1 MSLADLTRTH
11 RVCREERTADLIRHC
26 RRQLDRSIAAEVDAH
41 AHWIEGQSTDP
52 LPYYHF
58 AEMCRWY
65 GHLDLWREAVDIALG
80 LSHYAPEQ
88 LIERAHA
95 KLLLGDWS
103 GWRDRESR
111 FFLGGT
117 GLPYQLRSIRERW
130 DGREDI
136 VGKSLLIV
144 SDGGF
149 GDCMQMLRFLPWITR
164 TARRVTL
171 AVQPELVELA
181 TYNFPDTSICATQDA
196 IAGSYDRYVSVL
208 SLPAMAGALP
218 PFETL
223 RAPSP
228 TRRPGVGLC
237 WAGSPLTQME
247 LRQPLS
253 LDAFSPLLA
262 RGDVSWYSLQI
273 GPRAEEVVS
282 YPTVTVPPEP
292 LSTFAETANLI
303 AGLDA
308 VVTVDTSVAHLAGS
322 LGVPTFLLLHVVADP
337 RWGLA
342 DATPWYPSMC
352 LIRQR
357 RPGDWTGVIDEL
369 AHRLAVR
376 IPRVAS

>member
-1 MSLADLTRTH
+1 MSLADLTRAH
-11 RVCREERTADLIRHC
+11 HVCREERTADLIRHT
-26 RRQLDRSIAAEVDAH
+26 RRQLDHSIAAEVDAH
-41 AHWIEGQSTDP
+41 AHWIEGQSADP

-65 GHLDLWREAVDIALG
+65 GHLDLWREAVDIAHG
-80 LSHYAPEQ
+80 LSHYTPEQ

-149 GDCMQMLRFLPWITR
+149 GDCIQMLRFLPWITR

-181 TYNFPDTSICATQDA
+181 TYNFPDTSICTIQDA
-196 IAGSYDRYVSVL
+196 IATSYDRYVSVL
-208 SLPAMAGALP
+208 SLPAMVGALP
-218 PFETL
+218 PFEAL
-223 RAPSP
+223 RAPVP
-228 TRRPGVGLC
+228 ARHAGIGLC

-273 GPRAEEVVS
+273 GPRADEVVS

-308 VVTVDTSVAHLAGS
+308 VVTVDTSVAHLAGC

-342 DATPWYPSMC
+342 DATPWYPSMR

-369 AHRLAVR
+369 AERIAVT
-376 IPRVAS
+376 IPRVA